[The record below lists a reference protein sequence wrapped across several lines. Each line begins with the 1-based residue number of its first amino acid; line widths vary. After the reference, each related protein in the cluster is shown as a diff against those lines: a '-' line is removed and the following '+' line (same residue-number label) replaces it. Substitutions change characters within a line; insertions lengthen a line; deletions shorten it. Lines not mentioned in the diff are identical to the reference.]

1 MVLRRVPLSS
11 LAVAVLLV
19 GGVGLAVLAVQSIFR
34 TTATEIAPQVQA
46 PPSGVRIGPEAG
58 AIAPPIEVPAYAATG
73 SPAGPAGGS
82 PAGPAGGSPAGPAGG
97 SPAGPA
103 GGSLRLDAFRG
114 HPIVLNFWASWCP
127 PCRAETKALEA
138 AYLRYKARGVVI
150 IGIDGQTDTWG
161 ASRDFLHQQGVT
173 YPVGRDVRG
182 AAARAYRVG
191 ALPTTYFIGA
201 DGRVEGPAVTGGFT
215 GQDGAKDLAAGI
227 EKMLR

>member
-58 AIAPPIEVPAYAATG
+58 AIAPPIEVPAYAAT
-73 SPAGPAGGS
+73 
-82 PAGPAGGSPAGPAGG
+82 G

>member
-1 MVLRRVPLSS
+1 MMLRRAPLSS
-11 LAVAVLLV
+11 LAVVVLLV

-58 AIAPPIEVPAYAATG
+58 AIAPPIEVPAYGPAA
-73 SPAGPAGGS
+73 SPAGGS
-82 PAGPAGGSPAGPAGG
+82 PAGPAD
-97 SPAGPA
+97 
-103 GGSLRLDAFRG
+103 GSLRLDAFRG

-127 PCRAETKALEA
+127 PCRAETKVLEA